1 LNQQARG
8 MSASTAAIRS
18 GITEGFTGAVGNTPL
33 IRLRALSELTGC
45 EILGKAEF
53 MNPGGSV
60 KDRAALGILQEAE
73 ASGELRPGGTVVE
86 GTAGNTGIGLAHLCN
101 ARGYRCLIV
110 IPDTQSAEK
119 IGLLRSLGA
128 EVRTVPA
135 VPYADP
141 GNYVKLSGRIAAETP
156 GAVWANQFDN
166 LANRRAHYA
175 STGPEIWE
183 QCEGRLDAW
192 VAATGTGGTYAGTA
206 LFLKERDPRIRC
218 VLADPH
224 GSALHAW
231 ATRGQLVSEGSSVT
245 EGIGNSRVT
254 ANLEGAPIDDAVRID
269 DQSALETIYGLL
281 WREGLFM
288 GGSVGIN
295 VAAAL
300 ETARR
305 LGPGHRIVTVLCDS
319 GDRYRSRLYDRD
331 WLAGRGLRQPQRPE
345 QA

>member
-1 LNQQARG
+1 MG
-8 MSASTAAIRS
+8 
-18 GITEGFTGAVGNTPL
+18 GITEGFSAAVGHTPL
-33 IRLRALSELTGC
+33 IRLRTLSDLTGC

-73 ASGELRPGGTVVE
+73 ANGLLAPGGTVVE
-86 GTAGNTGIGLAHLCN
+86 GTAGNTGIGLTHLCN
-101 ARGYRCLIV
+101 ARGYRALIV
-110 IPDTQSAEK
+110 IPETQSAEK

-141 GNYVKLSGRIAAETP
+141 NNYVKLSGRLAQEIP
-156 GAVWANQFDN
+156 GALWANQFDN

-175 STGPEIWE
+175 TTGPEIWD
-183 QCEGRLDAW
+183 QCEGRVDAW
-192 VAATGTGGTYAGTA
+192 VAATGTGGTYAGVA
-206 LFLKERDPRIRC
+206 LFLKEQDPKVRC
-218 VLADPH
+218 VLADPC
-224 GSALHAW
+224 GSALYHW
-231 ATRGQLVSEGSSVT
+231 ATSGTLRSEGTSIT

-254 ANLEGAPIDDAVRID
+254 ANLEGAPVDDAVRID
-269 DQSALETIYGLL
+269 DQAALQMIHRLL
-281 WREGLFM
+281 WLEGLFM

-295 VAAAL
+295 VAAAV

-319 GDRYRSRLYDRD
+319 GDRYRSRLYNEE
-331 WLAGRGLRQPQRPE
+331 WLCAKGLSQPQRDALGPLPW
-345 QA
+345 

>member
-1 LNQQARG
+1 

-119 IGLLRSLGA
+119 IGLLRSLGT

-135 VPYADP
+135 VPYAHPD
-141 GNYVKLSGRIAAETP
+141 NYVKLSGRIAAETP

-183 QCEGRLDAW
+183 QCDGRVDAW

-206 LFLKERDPRIRC
+206 LFLKERSERLRC
-218 VLADPH
+218 VRADPH
-224 GSALHAW
+224 GRALHAW
-231 ATRGQLVSEGSSVT
+231 ATTGQLRSEGSSVT

-254 ANLEGAPIDDAVRID
+254 ANLEGSPIDDAVRID
-269 DQSALETIYGLL
+269 DQTALDTIYRLL
-281 WREGLFM
+281 WQEGLFM

-295 VAAAL
+295 VAAAV

-305 LGPGHRIVTVLCDS
+305 LGPGHRIVTVLCDG
-319 GDRYRSRLYDRD
+319 GDRYRSRLYDHG
-331 WLAGRGLRQPQRPE
+331 WLAGRGLSQPDRAE
-345 QA
+345 QG

>member
-1 LNQQARG
+1 MG
-8 MSASTAAIRS
+8 GSAL
-18 GITEGFTGAVGNTPL
+18 GITDGFVGAVGETPL
-33 IRLRALSELTGC
+33 IRLHGLSELTGC

-60 KDRAALGILQEAE
+60 KDRAALGILLEAE
-73 ASGELRPGGTVVE
+73 QEGLLKPGGTVVE

-101 ARGYRCLIV
+101 ARGYKALIV

-135 VPYADP
+135 VPYRDP
-141 GNYVKLSGRIAAETP
+141 NNYVRLSGRIAAEIP

-166 LANRRAHYA
+166 LANRRAHFN
-175 STGPEIWE
+175 STGPEIWR
-183 QCEGRLDAW
+183 QTAGKVDAW
-192 VAATGTGGTYAGTA
+192 VAATGTGGTYAGVA
-206 LFLKERDPRIRC
+206 LYLKGQNPQVQC

-224 GSALHAW
+224 GSALYSW
-231 ATRGQLVSEGSSVT
+231 AKGGELAMDGSSIT

-254 ANLEGAPIDDAVRID
+254 ANLEGAPIDEAVRID
-269 DQSALETIYGLL
+269 DQLALDTIYQLL
-281 WREGLFM
+281 WREGLFL

-295 VAAAL
+295 VAGAV

-305 LGPGHRIVTVLCDS
+305 LGPGHTIVTVLCDS
-319 GDRYRSRLYDRD
+319 GDRYRSRLYDGD
-331 WLAGRGLRQPQRPE
+331 WLATKGLQQPQRARLE
-345 QA
+345 AI

>member
-1 LNQQARG
+1 MG
-8 MSASTAAIRS
+8 GSAL
-18 GITEGFTGAVGNTPL
+18 GITDGFVGAVGETPL
-33 IRLRALSELTGC
+33 IRLHGPSELTGC

-60 KDRAALGILQEAE
+60 KDRAALGILLEAE
-73 ASGELRPGGTVVE
+73 QEGLLKPGGTVVE

-101 ARGYRCLIV
+101 ARGYKALIV

-135 VPYADP
+135 VPYRDP
-141 GNYVKLSGRIAAETP
+141 NNYVRLSGRIAAEIP

-166 LANRRAHYA
+166 LANRRAHFN
-175 STGPEIWE
+175 STGPEIWR
-183 QCEGRLDAW
+183 QTAGKVDAW
-192 VAATGTGGTYAGTA
+192 VAATGTGGTYAGVA
-206 LFLKERDPRIRC
+206 LYLKQQNPQVQC

-224 GSALHAW
+224 GSALYSW
-231 ATRGQLVSEGSSVT
+231 AQGGELAMEGSSIT

-254 ANLEGAPIDDAVRID
+254 ANLEGAPIDAAVRID
-269 DQSALETIYGLL
+269 DQSALDTIYQLL
-281 WREGLFM
+281 WREGLFL

-295 VAAAL
+295 VAGAV

-305 LGPGHRIVTVLCDS
+305 LGPGHTIVTVLCDS
-319 GDRYRSRLYDRD
+319 GDRYRSRLYDGD
-331 WLAGRGLRQPQRPE
+331 WLATKGLQQPQRVRLE
-345 QA
+345 AI

>member
-1 LNQQARG
+1 MG
-8 MSASTAAIRS
+8 GSAL
-18 GITEGFTGAVGNTPL
+18 GITDGFVGAVGETPL
-33 IRLRALSELTGC
+33 IRLHGPSELTGC

-60 KDRAALGILQEAE
+60 KDRAALGILLEAE
-73 ASGELRPGGTVVE
+73 QEGLLKPGGTVVE

-101 ARGYRCLIV
+101 ARGYKALIV

-135 VPYADP
+135 VPYRDP
-141 GNYVKLSGRIAAETP
+141 NNYVRLSGRIAAEIP

-166 LANRRAHYA
+166 LANRRAHFN
-175 STGPEIWE
+175 STGPEIWR
-183 QCEGRLDAW
+183 QTAGKVDAW
-192 VAATGTGGTYAGTA
+192 VAATGTGGTYAGVA
-206 LFLKERDPRIRC
+206 LYLKQQNPQVQC

-224 GSALHAW
+224 GSALYSW
-231 ATRGQLVSEGSSVT
+231 AKGGELAMDGSSIT

-269 DQSALETIYGLL
+269 DQSALDTIYQLL
-281 WREGLFM
+281 WREGLFL

-295 VAAAL
+295 VAGAV

-305 LGPGHRIVTVLCDS
+305 LGPGHTIVTVLCDS
-319 GDRYRSRLYDRD
+319 GDRYRSRLYDGD
-331 WLAGRGLRQPQRPE
+331 WLATKGLQQPQRARLE
-345 QA
+345 AI

>member
-1 LNQQARG
+1 MG
-8 MSASTAAIRS
+8 GSAL
-18 GITEGFTGAVGNTPL
+18 GITDGFVGAVGETPL
-33 IRLRALSELTGC
+33 IRLHGPSELTGC

-60 KDRAALGILQEAE
+60 KDRAALGILLEAE
-73 ASGELRPGGTVVE
+73 QEGLLKPGGTVVE

-101 ARGYRCLIV
+101 ARGYKALIV

-135 VPYADP
+135 VPYRDP
-141 GNYVKLSGRIAAETP
+141 NNYVRLSGRIAAEIP

-166 LANRRAHYA
+166 LANRRAHFN
-175 STGPEIWE
+175 STGPEIWR
-183 QCEGRLDAW
+183 QTAGKVDAW
-192 VAATGTGGTYAGTA
+192 VAATGTGGTYAGVA
-206 LFLKERDPRIRC
+206 LYLKQQNPQVQC

-224 GSALHAW
+224 GSALYSW
-231 ATRGQLVSEGSSVT
+231 AKGGELSMEGSSIT

-254 ANLEGAPIDDAVRID
+254 ANLEGAPIDAAVRID
-269 DQSALETIYGLL
+269 DQSALDTIYQLL
-281 WREGLFM
+281 WREGLFL

-295 VAAAL
+295 VAGAV

-305 LGPGHRIVTVLCDS
+305 LGPGHTIVTVLCDS
-319 GDRYRSRLYDRD
+319 GDRYRSRLYDGD
-331 WLAGRGLRQPQRPE
+331 WLATKGLQQPQRTRLE
-345 QA
+345 AI

>member
-1 LNQQARG
+1 

-110 IPDTQSAEK
+110 IPETQSAEK

-331 WLAGRGLRQPQRPE
+331 WLAGRGLSQPQRPE

>member
-1 LNQQARG
+1 
-8 MSASTAAIRS
+8 
-18 GITEGFTGAVGNTPL
+18 
-33 IRLRALSELTGC
+33 
-45 EILGKAEF
+45 
-53 MNPGGSV
+53 
-60 KDRAALGILQEAE
+60 
-73 ASGELRPGGTVVE
+73 VVE

-135 VPYADP
+135 VPYANPD
-141 GNYVKLSGRIAAETP
+141 NYVKLSGRIAAETP

-206 LFLKERDPRIRC
+206 LFLKERSERVRC

-231 ATRGQLVSEGSSVT
+231 ATTGQLVSQGSSVT

-254 ANLEGAPIDDAVRID
+254 ANLQGSPIDDAVRID
-269 DQSALETIYGLL
+269 DQTALDTIYRLL
-281 WREGLFM
+281 WQEGLFM

-295 VAAAL
+295 VAAAV

-305 LGPGHRIVTVLCDS
+305 LGPGHRIVTVLCDG
-319 GDRYRSRLYDRD
+319 GDRYRSRLYDHD
-331 WLAGRGLRQPQRPE
+331 WLAGRGLSQPDRAE
-345 QA
+345 QG

>member
-1 LNQQARG
+1 MGN
-8 MSASTAAIRS
+8 
-18 GITEGFTGAVGNTPL
+18 ITEGFSGAVGRTPL
-33 IRLRALSELTGC
+33 IRLRALSALTGC

-73 ASGELRPGGTVVE
+73 ASGQLRPGGTVVE
-86 GTAGNTGIGLAHLCN
+86 GTAGNTGIGLTHLCN
-101 ARGYRCLIV
+101 ALGYRALIV
-110 IPDTQSAEK
+110 IPETQSAEK

-141 GNYVKLSGRIAAETP
+141 NNYVKLSGRLAEEIP
-156 GAVWANQFDN
+156 GALWANQFDN
-166 LANRRAHYA
+166 LANRRAHHA
-175 STGPEIWE
+175 TTGPEIWE

-192 VAATGTGGTYAGTA
+192 VAATGTGGTYAGVA
-206 LFLKERDPRIRC
+206 LFLKERDPAIRC

-224 GSALHAW
+224 GSALYNW
-231 ATRGQLVSEGSSVT
+231 ATSGELRSEGSSIT
-245 EGIGNSRVT
+245 EGIGNSRIT
-254 ANLEGAPIDDAVRID
+254 ANLRGAPIDDAVRIAD
-269 DQSALETIYGLL
+269 DEALRTIHSLL
-281 WREGLFM
+281 WEEGLFL

-295 VAAAL
+295 VAAAV

-319 GDRYRSRLYDRD
+319 GDRYRSRLYDAE
-331 WLAGRGLRQPQRPE
+331 WLQSRGLRQPQRE
-345 QA
+345 GQAPVSW

>member
-1 LNQQARG
+1 MG
-8 MSASTAAIRS
+8 GSAL
-18 GITEGFTGAVGNTPL
+18 GITDGFVGAVGETPL
-33 IRLRALSELTGC
+33 IRLHGPSELTGC

-60 KDRAALGILQEAE
+60 KDRAALGILLEAE
-73 ASGELRPGGTVVE
+73 QEGLLKPGGTVVE

-101 ARGYRCLIV
+101 ARGYKALIV

-135 VPYADP
+135 VPYRDP
-141 GNYVKLSGRIAAETP
+141 NNYVRLSGRIAAEIP

-166 LANRRAHYA
+166 LANRRAHFN
-175 STGPEIWE
+175 STGPEIWR
-183 QCEGRLDAW
+183 QTAGKVDAW
-192 VAATGTGGTYAGTA
+192 VAATGTGGTYAGVA
-206 LFLKERDPRIRC
+206 LYLKQQNPQVQC

-224 GSALHAW
+224 GSALYSW
-231 ATRGQLVSEGSSVT
+231 AQGGELAMEGSSIT

-254 ANLEGAPIDDAVRID
+254 ANLEGAPIDAAVRID
-269 DQSALETIYGLL
+269 DQSALDTIYQLL
-281 WREGLFM
+281 WREGLFL

-295 VAAAL
+295 VAGAV

-305 LGPGHRIVTVLCDS
+305 LGPGHTIVTVLCDS
-319 GDRYRSRLYDRD
+319 GDRYRSRLYDGD
-331 WLAGRGLRQPQRPE
+331 WLATKGLQQPQRARLE
-345 QA
+345 VI

>member
-1 LNQQARG
+1 MGAQSNSR
-8 MSASTAAIRS
+8 TT
-18 GITEGFTGAVGNTPL
+18 GISEGFSGAVGATPL
-33 IRLRALSELTGC
+33 IRLEALSALTGC

-60 KDRAALGILQEAE
+60 KDRAALGILLEAE
-73 ASGELRPGGTVVE
+73 ASGALQPGATVVE
-86 GTAGNTGIGLAHLCN
+86 GTAGNTGIGLTHLCN

-110 IPDTQSAEK
+110 IPETQSAEK

-135 VPYADP
+135 VPYSDP
-141 GNYVKLSGRIAAETP
+141 ANYVRLSGRIAEEIP
-156 GAVWANQFDN
+156 GAFWANQFDN
-166 LANRRAHYA
+166 LANRRAHYG
-175 STGPEIWE
+175 STGPEIWA

-192 VAATGTGGTYAGTA
+192 VAATGTGGTYAGVA
-206 LFLKERDPRIRC
+206 LYLKERDAAIRC
-218 VLADPH
+218 VLADPC
-224 GSALHAW
+224 GSALHSW
-231 ATRGQLVSEGSSVT
+231 ATDGTLRSEGSSIT

-269 DQSALETIYGLL
+269 DPLALRTIYDLL
-281 WREGLFM
+281 WQEGLFL

-295 VAAAL
+295 VAAAV

-319 GDRYRSRLYDRD
+319 GDRYRSRLYDHD
-331 WLAGRGLRQPQRPE
+331 WLAGRGLRQPQRNGSAPHS
-345 QA
+345 